1 MAMLTP
7 YRKRQHA
14 RASAGVLQTERLLT
28 KPDPNQRWIGR
39 LGKSDSSL
47 LLLGRRATGAKPG
60 GQQRLKPPKVRSLAE
75 RDGTGR

>member
-47 LLLGRRATGAKPG
+47 LLLGRRATGPKAG
-60 GQQRLKPPKVRSLAE
+60 GRQRAE
-75 RDGTGR
+75 TTKD